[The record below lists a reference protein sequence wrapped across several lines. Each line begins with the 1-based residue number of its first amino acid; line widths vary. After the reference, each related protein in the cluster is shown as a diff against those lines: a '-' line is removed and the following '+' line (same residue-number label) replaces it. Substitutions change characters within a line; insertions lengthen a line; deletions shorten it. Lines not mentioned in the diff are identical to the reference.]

1 MFTRWEAALASA
13 VALCLGDVAMWTA
26 HASAGRL
33 PDLHLTED
41 KWAHVTSWMPLH
53 VAFGR
58 YDDAQLA
65 METCALIA
73 CALTVAAPALAPEV
87 RTRFSAATAAVFVA
101 VSTWGATVALRLG
114 KAFRGYDG
122 IAHWFVDYVTG
133 AEDLANLAAYWAL
146 VFGFAAFAIRGI
158 ARGGV
163 KVTALRKAYH
173 LLAVVAFAPA
183 SLPGYAARRVLGHS
197 LPHPEMLA
205 LAYAVA
211 LLVFAAAECARTSRR
226 GRGGDGSTR
235 SFLGRRRPRR
245 RGGGDQP
252 HVAPRRGRR
261 AAVAES

>member
-1 MFTRWEAALASA
+1 MFTRWEAALASTA

-183 SLPGYAARRVLGHS
+183 SLPGYAARRVLGHG

-205 LAYAVA
+205 RRTRWRSWCSRRLS
-211 LLVFAAAECARTSRR
+211 ARGRRGR

-235 SFLGRRRPRR
+235 SFLDSSMTATAGRW
-245 RGGGDQP
+245 
-252 HVAPRRGRR
+252 
-261 AAVAES
+261 